1 MSANA
6 DTLRNAIGTL
16 IPQAGSAVEFLEAR
30 LQSGHWMQQTERLV
44 NGAIAGLARAATE
57 AREATVVTD
66 TYIDAEDNFVD
77 KLHAHCTALWD
88 LAARLLR
95 SGSAADWG
103 EYVDSLSGSCKDLR
117 AAIIS
122 HDLKAEPGPAGRFD
136 SLDALVYKRFLKDCD
151 KLDKLFRDRT
161 HGELSRLIDTSP
173 LPLDRLEVLE
183 RYPQTIHGIAV
194 MQTLKVS
201 FSVVTGVLVFRRVDS
216 FDGIRRAP

>member
-1 MSANA
+1 MSADA
-6 DTLRNAIGTL
+6 DTIRNAIGTL
-16 IPQAGSAVEFLEAR
+16 MPQAASAVEFLEAR

-44 NGAIAGLARAATE
+44 NGAIAGLTRAATE

-66 TYIDAEDNFVD
+66 AYIDPEDNFVD

-88 LAARLLR
+88 LAARLQR
-95 SGSAADWG
+95 SGSATDWG
-103 EYVDSLSGSCKDLR
+103 EYVDSLSGSCKALR

-151 KLDKLFRDRT
+151 KLDKLYRDRT
-161 HGELSRLIDTSP
+161 HGELFRLIDTSP

-194 MQTLKVS
+194 MQDLKVS
-201 FSVVTGVLVFRRVDS
+201 FSLVTGVLVFRRLDS